1 MFKNYLKIALRNIL
15 RQKGYSFINIFGLAI
30 GIAACLLI
38 SLWVRDELNFDKFNE
53 NSADLYQ
60 IIQTQYYPSGPF
72 TVGAMPGPIVGH
84 LKESFPEVV
93 DATHFGY
100 TSVVLTHGENSF
112 EEFATVADNAL
123 FNIFTFPIIF
133 GEKANPLSDP
143 HSIVLTEKSALKY
156 FGDEN
161 PVGETLTL
169 NNKYE
174 FTVTAIVE
182 DIPHD
187 SSLQFDLVIPFEFLR
202 ERGEDIDGWNNNHRV
217 YLQLQPDTDYLAFNE
232 KIKHFLPVIR
242 KDDTDT
248 ILFLFPYLKKH
259 LFSATGGQDG
269 MNSVYLISLI
279 ALLILL
285 IACINYMNLA
295 TARSARRAREVGLR
309 KVMGAYRNQL
319 SRQFL
324 WESLLLAL
332 FAMALA
338 LVMVEVILPYFNTF
352 VEKELDLGINLFS
365 VLMVTLVIA
374 FTGLIAGSYPAFML
388 SSFQPIKVLK
398 TSITAGKK
406 GTLFRKLLVIIQFSL
421 SIILIIATLTIYN
434 QLSYMRDKKIGLD
447 KEDVMY
453 IRSNS
458 VLREKFSTLKSELL
472 KHTDILSVTG
482 TTNLP
487 TGMWSNGSG
496 WKWEGMDPDFQPL
509 ITNCSITSDFAKT
522 MNMKVMAGRDLN
534 IDSDKPEREFQEI
547 LINQTMAE
555 IMQMDDPIGKTLSI
569 SEYNLEIVGLLEDF
583 NFKPLSYKIEPLIM
597 YNSPNSVS
605 FYMIKYNGRNQKE
618 VMTFV
623 ENSLKD
629 INPGFP
635 VAISFLDDR
644 YNQMYMDEKKF
655 ATLFNSFA
663 ALAILI
669 SCLGLFGLSSFL
681 AERRTKEIGIRKVL
695 GSSVSSLIYLLSID
709 FIKWV
714 MVANII
720 AVPIA
725 WIAMNKWLQNYAYH
739 LKMGPGLFILTALIT
754 FGIALFTVG
763 YQTFKAANSNPV
775 KALKWE

>member
-38 SLWVRDELNFDKFNE
+38 SLWVQDELNFDKFNE
-53 NSADLYQ
+53 NSSDLYQ
-60 IIQTQYYPSGPF
+60 IIQTQFYPSGPF

-84 LKESFPEVV
+84 LKETFPEVV

-100 TSVVLTHGENSF
+100 TSLMVKQGETSF
-112 EEFATVADNAL
+112 TEFATVADNAL
-123 FNIFTFPIIF
+123 FNIFTFPIIA
-133 GEKANPLSDP
+133 GEKEKPLTDL
-143 HSIVLTEKSALKY
+143 HSIVLSKKYALKY
-156 FGDEN
+156 FGNEN
-161 PVGETLTL
+161 PVGETLTI
-169 NNKYE
+169 NNSYE
-174 FTVTAIVE
+174 FTVTAIAE
-182 DIPHD
+182 DIRHD
-187 SSLQFDLVIPFEFLR
+187 SSLQFDLVVPFEFLR

-217 YLQLQPDTDYLAFNE
+217 YLQLQTNTDYLAFNE

-259 LFSATGGQDG
+259 LYSATGGQDG
-269 MNSVYLISLI
+269 MNAVYLISLI

-309 KVMGAYRNQL
+309 KVMGAYRSQL
-319 SRQFL
+319 SKQFL
-324 WESLLLAL
+324 WESVLLAL

-352 VEKELDLGINLFS
+352 VEKQLNLGFNLFS
-365 VLMVTLVIA
+365 VLMITLVIV

-406 GTLFRKLLVIIQFSL
+406 GTMFRKLLVIIQFSL
-421 SIILIIATLTIYN
+421 SIILIISTLTIYN
-434 QLSYMRDKKIGLD
+434 QLNYMRDKKIGLD
-447 KEDVMY
+447 KEDVIY
-453 IRSNS
+453 IRSNN

-472 KHTDILSVTG
+472 KHPDILSLTG
-482 TTNLP
+482 ASNLP
-487 TGMWSNGSG
+487 TGIWSNGDSWSWDG
-496 WKWEGMDPDFQPL
+496 KDPDFEPL
-509 ITNCSITSDFAKT
+509 ISNCAITSDFAKT
-522 MNMKVMAGRDLN
+522 MNMNIIAGRDLN
-534 IDSDKPEREFQEI
+534 IDSDNTEREYKEI
-547 LINQTMAE
+547 LINQTMVE
-555 IMQMDDPIGKTLSI
+555 ILQMDNPIGKTLSI
-569 SEYNLEIVGLLEDF
+569 SEYNLEVVGVLEDF

-605 FYMIKYNGRNQKE
+605 FYMIKYNGRNQKD
-618 VMTFV
+618 VMSLV
-623 ENSLKD
+623 ENTLKD

-635 VAISFLDDR
+635 VSISFLDDR
-644 YNQMYMDEKKF
+644 YNQMYLEEKKF

-714 MVANII
+714 LIANII
-720 AVPIA
+720 AAPIA
-725 WIAMNKWLQNYAYH
+725 WIGMNKWLQNYAYQMK
-739 LKMGPGLFILTALIT
+739 LGPWVFLVTAFIT
-754 FGIALFTVG
+754 FGIAFFTVG
-763 YQTFKAANSNPV
+763 YQTFRAANSNPV

>member
-15 RQKGYSFINIFGLAI
+15 WQKGYSFINIFGLAI

-93 DATHFGY
+93 DATHFGF
-100 TSVVLTHGENSF
+100 TSVVLTKGENRFQESV
-112 EEFATVADNAL
+112 TVADNAL
-123 FNIFTFPIIF
+123 FSIFTFPIIA
-133 GEKANPLSDP
+133 GEKDKPLTDP
-143 HSIVLTEKSALKY
+143 HSIVLTKKSALKY
-156 FGDEN
+156 FGIEN
-161 PVGETLTL
+161 PVGETITVS
-169 NNKYE
+169 NKHE
-174 FTVTAIVE
+174 FTVTAIVD

-202 ERGEDIDGWNNNHRV
+202 ERGQDIDGWNNNHRV
-217 YLQLQPDTDYLAFNE
+217 YLQLQPNTDYLDK
-232 KIKHFLPVIR
+232 KIEHFLPVIR
-242 KDDTDT
+242 NDDTDT

-269 MNSVYLISLI
+269 MNAVYLISLI

-309 KVMGAYRNQL
+309 KVMGASRSQL

-324 WESLLLAL
+324 WESVLLAL

-338 LVMVEVILPYFNTF
+338 LVLVELVLPYFSTF
-352 VEKELDLGINLFS
+352 AQKELNLGFNLFS
-365 VLMVTLVIA
+365 ILIVTLVIV

-398 TSITAGKK
+398 SSITSGKN
-406 GTLFRKLLVIIQFSL
+406 GSLFRKLLVILQFSL
-421 SIILIIATLTIYN
+421 SIVLIISTLTIYN

-447 KEDVMY
+447 KEDVIY
-453 IRSNS
+453 IRSNN
-458 VLREKFSTLKSELL
+458 VLREKYLTLKSELL
-472 KHTDILSVTG
+472 KQPDILSVTG
-482 TTNLP
+482 TANLP
-487 TGMWSNGSG
+487 TGIWSNGSG
-496 WKWEGMDPDFQPL
+496 WTWEGKDPEFQPL

-522 MNMKVMAGRDLN
+522 MNMKVISGRDLN
-534 IDSDKPEREFQEI
+534 SDSDKPEREFQEV
-547 LINQTMAE
+547 LINQTMAD
-555 IMQMDDPIGKTLSI
+555 IMQLENPIGENVQI
-569 SEYNLEIVGLLEDF
+569 GEYDLEIVGLLEDF

-597 YNSPNSVS
+597 FNSPNSVS
-605 FYMIKYNGRNQKE
+605 YYMIKYNGRSQKD
-618 VMTFV
+618 VMTFL
-623 ENSLKD
+623 ENTLND

-635 VAISFLDDR
+635 VSISFLDNR
-644 YNQMYMDEKKF
+644 YNRMYIDEKKF

-709 FIKWV
+709 FIKLV
-714 MVANII
+714 LVANII

-725 WIAMNKWLQNYAYH
+725 WLIMNKWLQNYAYH
-739 LKMGPGLFILTALIT
+739 MTMGPWLFLFTALIT
-754 FGIALFTVG
+754 FGIAFFTVG
-763 YQTFKAANSNPV
+763 SQTFKAANSNPV